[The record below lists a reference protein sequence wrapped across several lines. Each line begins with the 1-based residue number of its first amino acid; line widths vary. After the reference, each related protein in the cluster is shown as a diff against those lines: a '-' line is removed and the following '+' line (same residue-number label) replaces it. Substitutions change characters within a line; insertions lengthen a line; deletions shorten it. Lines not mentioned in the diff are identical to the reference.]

1 MQPYFIII
9 LFFVLTI
16 IFVLLSITQEQKLI
30 KTFKDND
37 LLLDEN
43 EIASLSNEYIG
54 TLDLT
59 LLNLGFLPSSRG
71 RYQSF
76 LFENKFQLKCYKNF
90 HILTLNTLASSY
102 SIKLPKSASI
112 IKNDIFAGKLLKI
125 NVKDQILIFKLSSEI
140 QNTIY
145 KNLFRRIL

>member
-16 IFVLLSITQEQKLI
+16 ILVLLSIAQEQKLI
-30 KTFKDND
+30 KTFESND
-37 LLLDEN
+37 LLWDEN
-43 EIASLSNEYIG
+43 KMDSLSNELID

-71 RYQSF
+71 EYKSF
-76 LFENKFQLKCYKNF
+76 LFDNKFQLKCYTKF
-90 HILTLNTLASSY
+90 DILTLSTHISSY
-102 SIKLPKSASI
+102 SIKLSKSASS

-125 NVKDQILIFKLSSEI
+125 NVNG
-140 QNTIY
+140 QNL
-145 KNLFRRIL
+145 LFRLPKKMQNIINRRY